1 MRASRL
7 FILGMLARQGEMHG
21 HQIRRAAQIDRTEL
35 WADIKPGALY
45 GALHRMAAEG
55 VIVPVRTEQEGNR
68 PARTVYA
75 ITDEG
80 REEFASYRDEVFRDA
95 RLRPDPFDL
104 ALQQAAG
111 ALSASDLRTMVEG
124 RLHAFASQHATFER
138 LWNEAASFL
147 TAAERLSFQHT
158 MRRLAL
164 EIDWHRAILD
174 QLPLLAAGSS
184 AGGEVV
190 ASGPSGGEEDD

>member
-7 FILGMLARQGEMHG
+7 FILGMLTRHGEMHG

-55 VIVPVRTEQEGNR
+55 VIVSVRTEQEGNR

-104 ALQQAAG
+104 ALQQSAG
-111 ALSASDLRTMVEG
+111 ELSESDLREMVGG
-124 RLHAFASQHATFER
+124 RLQALTTQHATFER
-138 LWNEAASFL
+138 LWIEAAPFL

-158 MRRLAL
+158 LRRLAL
-164 EIDWHRAILD
+164 EIEWHRDIID
-174 QLPLLAAGSS
+174 QLPLLAADP
-184 AGGEVV
+184 
-190 ASGPSGGEEDD
+190 PSGRTVAESHPTGGKDDA

>member
-7 FILGMLARQGEMHG
+7 FILGMLARHGEMHG

-55 VIVPVRTEQEGNR
+55 VIVPVRTEQQGNR

-75 ITDEG
+75 LTEEG
-80 REEFASYRDEVFRDA
+80 RAEFESCREEAFRDA

-111 ALSASDLRTMVEG
+111 ALSERDLRAMVEG
-124 RLHAFASQHATFER
+124 RLQALTAQHALFER
-138 LWNEAASFL
+138 LWKEAEPYL

-164 EIDWHRAILD
+164 EIDWHRDILD
-174 QLPLLAAGSS
+174 QTPAVAEQPPET
-184 AGGEVV
+184 GE
-190 ASGPSGGEEDD
+190 ASKPHPSGGNDG